1 MEIAMLDQEVV
12 FNACTTQLEVT
23 ASTVEMDFMATH

>member
-1 MEIAMLDQEVV
+1 MEIAMLEQEVV

-23 ASTVEMDFMATH
+23 ASIVEMDSMVTH